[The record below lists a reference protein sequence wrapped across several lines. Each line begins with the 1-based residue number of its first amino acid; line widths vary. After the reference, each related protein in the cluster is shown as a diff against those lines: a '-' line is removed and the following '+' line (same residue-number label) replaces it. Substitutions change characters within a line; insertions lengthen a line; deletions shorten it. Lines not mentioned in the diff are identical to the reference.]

1 MSDVL
6 HIGDRQFSSRLFVGT
21 GKYRSF
27 QEMARCHAASGA
39 QVVTVAVRRVNLTD
53 KSKESLLDYIDRARL
68 FILPN
73 TAGCYNADEAI
84 RTARLAREVGL
95 SNWVK
100 LEVIGDQKT
109 LFPDNEG
116 LLEATRVLVK
126 EGFVVLPY
134 TNDDLV
140 NARKLMDAGAAA
152 VMPLAAPIGSGLG
165 IQNITNLRILRE
177 SITEVPLIVDAGVG
191 TASDAAIAMELG
203 FDGVLMNTAIAEAED
218 SQKMAEAMKL
228 AVEAGRLAYLAGR
241 MPKKLYASA
250 SSPLT
255 GSVGSRATAS

>member
-1 MSDVL
+1 MPDVL
-6 HIGDRQFSSRLFVGT
+6 RITEREFHSRLFVGT

-27 QEMARCHAASGA
+27 QEMARCHSASGA
-39 QVVTVAVRRVNLTD
+39 EVVTVAVRRVNLTD
-53 KSKESLLDYIDRARL
+53 KSKESLIDYIDRSKM

-84 RTARLAREVGL
+84 RTARLGREVGL

-116 LLEATRVLVK
+116 LVEATRVLAR

-140 NARKLMDAGAAA
+140 NAKRLIHAGVAA
-152 VMPLAAPIGSGLG
+152 VMPLGAPIGSGLG
-165 IQNITNLRILRE
+165 IQNLTNLRILRE
-177 SITEVPLIVDAGVG
+177 MITEVPLIVDAGVG

-203 FDGVLMNTAIAEAED
+203 ADAVLMNTGIAAAQD
-218 SQKMAEAMKL
+218 PVLMAEAMHH
-228 AVEAGRLAYLAGR
+228 AVLAGRQAYLAGR
-241 MPKKLYASA
+241 MPRKLYATA
-250 SSPLT
+250 SSPLE
-255 GSVGSRATAS
+255 GVVR

>member
-1 MSDVL
+1 MPDVL
-6 HIGDRQFSSRLFVGT
+6 RIADREFHSRLFVGT

-27 QEMARCHAASGA
+27 HEMARCHAASGA
-39 QVVTVAVRRVNLTD
+39 EVVTVAVRRVNLTD
-53 KSKESLLDYIDRARL
+53 KSKESLLDYIDRSRM

-73 TAGCYNADEAI
+73 TAACYTADEAI

-100 LEVIGDQKT
+100 LEVIGDEQT

-134 TNDDLV
+134 TTDDLI
-140 NARKLMDAGAAA
+140 NARKLIDAGAAA
-152 VMPLAAPIGSGLG
+152 VMPLGAPIGSGLG

-177 SITEVPLIVDAGVG
+177 RITEVPLIVDAGVG

-203 FDGVLMNTAIAEAED
+203 YEGVLMNTAIAEAED
-218 SQKMAEAMKL
+218 SERMALAMKL
-228 AVEAGRLAYLAGR
+228 AVEGGREAFLAGR
-241 MPKKLYASA
+241 MPKREYAVA
-250 SSPLT
+250 SSPL
-255 GSVGSRATAS
+255 VGAIA

>member
-1 MSDVL
+1 MSDAL
-6 HIGDRQFSSRLFVGT
+6 HIADRQFHSRLFVGT
-21 GKYRSF
+21 GKYRSNH
-27 QEMARCHAASGA
+27 EMARCHAASGA
-39 QVVTVAVRRVNLTD
+39 EVVTVAVRRVNLTD
-53 KSKESLLDYIDRARL
+53 KSKESLLDFIDRSKH

-73 TAGCYNADEAI
+73 TAACYTAEEAI
-84 RTARLAREVGL
+84 RTARLGREVGL
-95 SNWVK
+95 SHWVK

-116 LLEATRVLVK
+116 LLEATRVLAR

-140 NARKLMDAGAAA
+140 NARKLIDAGAAA

-177 SITEVPLIVDAGVG
+177 TIHQVPLIVDAGVG

-203 FDGVLMNTAIAEAED
+203 FDGILMNTAIAEAED
-218 SQKMAEAMKL
+218 AEKMAEAMKL
-228 AVEAGRLAYLAGR
+228 AVAAGRLAFLAGR

-250 SSPLT
+250 SSPLK
-255 GSVGSRATAS
+255 GVVGS